1 MEEAAARLGV
11 ALIKQYP
18 AREQVELKVRIGC
31 VSKIWARGLAAPQ
44 LVHSPP
50 PSAVTSTR
58 RRLWRCRSRREKRMS
73 EPGDVCDAT

>member
-31 VSKIWARGLAAPQ
+31 VSKFRARGLAAP
-44 LVHSPP
+44 
-50 PSAVTSTR
+50 
-58 RRLWRCRSRREKRMS
+58 
-73 EPGDVCDAT
+73 G

>member
-31 VSKIWARGLAAPQ
+31 VSKIWARGLAAPGGTPADCFGA
-44 LVHSPP
+44 LP
-50 PSAVTSTR
+50 
-58 RRLWRCRSRREKRMS
+58 REPR
-73 EPGDVCDAT
+73 E

>member
-31 VSKIWARGLAAPQ
+31 VSKIWARGLAATP
-44 LVHSPP
+44 LTASE
-50 PSAVTSTR
+50 
-58 RRLWRCRSRREKRMS
+58 RCPASRASRR
-73 EPGDVCDAT
+73 G

>member
-31 VSKIWARGLAAPQ
+31 VSKIWARGLAAPADCFGA
-44 LVHSPP
+44 LP
-50 PSAVTSTR
+50 
-58 RRLWRCRSRREKRMS
+58 REPR
-73 EPGDVCDAT
+73 E